1 MKTLRS
7 KVHYDIGLRD
17 DFPRFQCGRIPGC
30 EVHFINEPTDILR
43 RSVNNHERRK
53 IGREALLEAK
63 LALQQEKGP
72 DEADYAYVVAED
84 PRDPMWRN
92 LLANTRACLR

>member
-1 MKTLRS
+1 M
-7 KVHYDIGLRD
+7 
-17 DFPRFQCGRIPGC
+17 
-30 EVHFINEPTDILR
+30 HFINEPTDILR

-92 LLANTRACLR
+92 LLAKRERVCDSLFGSAIYAFRRR